1 MELYSLVFYHPEKGF
16 LWGVNQEGQYDLM
29 TGEWSDDYDPVLLI
43 STLLNAEMMLYEIF
57 YMQKRFDY
65 QGVSH
70 DLEGMRRKYVDL
82 EEEMYEM
89 EIYMENQMKGV
100 IWEWFMKGYKT
111 HNVYIG
117 NEDGNHRYIILDIS
131 ILESMEDISMW
142 MNLDLF
148 YQQVMKKGN
157 VQKQIKR
164 WEWKKMNDLRPWKSS
179 DVVREIKEF
188 LNMGVFC

>member
-82 EEEMYEM
+82 EEEMYAL
-89 EIYMENQMKGV
+89 EIYMENQMKRV

-111 HNVYIG
+111 HTVYME
-117 NEDGNHRYIILDIS
+117 NSHGNHRYIILDIS
-131 ILESMEDISMW
+131 ILESMEDVSMW
-142 MNLDLF
+142 MNLDFF
-148 YQQVMKKGN
+148 YQQVMKKVN
-157 VQKQIKR
+157 VQKQMVR
-164 WEWKKMNDLRPWKSS
+164 WEWKQMKELRPWKST
-179 DVVREIKEF
+179 DVVREIKDF
-188 LNMGVFC
+188 LNVGIF